1 MRQSKRELSRRG
13 RRRNYSGRKKRHTI
27 KSQIVVES
35 ARGWGIEQPKKKAK
49 GRELSEEEKERN
61 REINKVRIE
70 VEHRIMAMKRYQ
82 VFGGMYRGRGKGYSE
97 MVDLLA
103 GLVNMEQM
111 RRMGMEWRE

>member
-1 MRQSKRELSRRG
+1 MLYHYMLS
-13 RRRNYSGRKKRHTI
+13 
-27 KSQIVVES
+27 
-35 ARGWGIEQPKKKAK
+35 
-49 GRELSEEEKERN
+49 LSV
-61 REINKVRIE
+61 IMQE
-70 VEHRIMAMKRYQ
+70 VYRIMAMKRYQ